1 MYISIEI
8 LWNMELLLCN
18 LFEMAKVEECRGR
31 KPDMI
36 YVFGATDEDRRI
48 KNSIL

>member
-1 MYISIEI
+1 
-8 LWNMELLLCN
+8 MEHGVTLCN

-36 YVFGATDEDRRI
+36 YVFGATDEDKELKQYFMMMKKTI
-48 KNSIL
+48 